1 MFLKNNDYFEL
12 RDLTERIF
20 YIREFLLEHMPS
32 DDDEY
37 EKIINEY
44 NQLCIERDMI
54 EKEYGLMDK

>member
-20 YIREFLLEHMPS
+20 CIREFLLKHTPS
-32 DDDEY
+32 DEEY
-37 EKIINEY
+37 EKIVNLY

-54 EKEYGLMDK
+54 EKEYGLMDE